1 MRKVQAATSNESAKC
16 SFGSVHRELTG
27 TAVNH
32 VGPRGPTTRERERES
47 GSGEVER
54 KEAEGA
60 LLTYNIH
67 TKRQTKTNATCK
79 HTVPYAL
86 SCPGNSK
93 KVQSTQISQDRV
105 TQHSTDSNTR
115 SLSASHWSGV
125 SRDIVFTNTPTTQ
138 VCRLLLLTTLAGV
151 ASPVVCCI
159 SIS

>member
-32 VGPRGPTTRERERES
+32 VGPRGPTTRETLRERES

-67 TKRQTKTNATCK
+67 TKRQTKTNATCIHTVFHTLWVNTPLSGAQGIQRRYSPQKYRAIEK
-79 HTVPYAL
+79 HTLTA
-86 SCPGNSK
+86 
-93 KVQSTQISQDRV
+93 
-105 TQHSTDSNTR
+105 TR
-115 SLSASHWSGV
+115 FRES
-125 SRDIVFTNTPTTQ
+125 
-138 VCRLLLLTTLAGV
+138 
-151 ASPVVCCI
+151 
-159 SIS
+159 